1 MNTRH
6 DDDPSLHDNST
17 PPPGCNTV
25 LIIFSLLIHLTHIPS
40 SRAHTSFNDVNR
52 ERMYFTKKR
61 HHLYPTLIRPHTHPR
76 VATMSTNAA
85 GQKQPSGPA
94 AWKGFASGS
103 LGAMMSGAVT
113 HPIDLVKVRMQ
124 LHGGANAPGMFATGA
139 HVLRAEGVFALYKG
153 LSASLMRQA
162 SFIGTKFGAYDVL
175 KRALRE
181 PADDAKLPFWKMTL
195 CGVGA
200 GAIGAAVGNPA
211 DLAMVRMQADGRLPV
226 ELRRNYRNGM
236 DALVRVTRE
245 EGPAALWRG
254 CAPTVNRA
262 MIVTASQMAV
272 YDQAKHYILDHT
284 SMEDGLMTQ
293 TGASFAAGVVA
304 ALTSN
309 PIDLAKSRLMSM
321 KADEHGK
328 MPYTGTFDCIA
339 KTVRREGISA
349 VYKGLVPTTARQVPL
364 NMVRFVSV
372 EYFRRVLEP
381 L

>member
-1 MNTRH
+1 
-6 DDDPSLHDNST
+6 
-17 PPPGCNTV
+17 
-25 LIIFSLLIHLTHIPS
+25 
-40 SRAHTSFNDVNR
+40 
-52 ERMYFTKKR
+52 
-61 HHLYPTLIRPHTHPR
+61 
-76 VATMSTNAA
+76 MSTNAT
-85 GQKQPSGPA
+85 GLKQPSGPA

-124 LHGGANAPGMFATGA
+124 LYGGANAPGMFATGA

-195 CGVGA
+195 CGIGA

-328 MPYTGTFDCIA
+328 MPYSGTFDCIA